1 MSIRPERSEL
11 LMPAGSLEKM
21 KSAILYGADA
31 VYAGTPD
38 MSLRTKSAFSLE
50 ELMEGIE
57 FAHEH
62 GVRVYLTLNLYAHNK
77 DIEKL
82 PSFIETIRQVSPDG
96 VIIADPAV
104 FQYVKEHAPEIELH
118 VSTQANITS
127 WMGVKFW
134 EDQGAKLAVLAREVT
149 YEELCEIREKCPNIK
164 LEAFVHG
171 AMCMTYSGR
180 CLLSNFMAE
189 RGSNQGNCAQ
199 SCRWQYKL
207 HVKLRDGK
215 TEEILI
221 NEDNKDLFEFLVE
234 ENMRPGELMPI
245 EEDLYGNSYIFN
257 SKDLCLMPKLDDYLK
272 IGVDSLKVEGRHK
285 NAYYAG
291 AVARAYRQAI
301 DDYYANPESWDGSK
315 YMKELETIRN
325 RGYTLAFHEGRLK
338 NHSHDY
344 ETTASMGDWSFGGSI
359 VNWDGDDMIFEIRS
373 TIRSGD
379 VIEFLPPRTLDT
391 VRVRLYEF
399 ERADNG
405 YMVDQV
411 NPGQKMSIRIPAS
424 TFAQTEDLATI
435 KERMPVGTIARTETL
450 DPLRKTDRIKVRI
463 QAHKMESGKLSEKV
477 YENTK
482 QRITERLKEE
492 GVNENVMKKEK
503 QVKDNVC
510 CGRGCNGCMV
520 FWHDEKYAK
529 AREILSS
536 KKMGERLDKQTAASA
551 VA

>member
-57 FAHEH
+57 YAHAH

-77 DIEKL
+77 DIAKL
-82 PSFIETIRQVSPDG
+82 PQFIETIRKVNPDG

-104 FQYVKEHAPEIELH
+104 FQYVKENAPEMELH

-215 TEEILI
+215 TEELII

-234 ENMRPGELMPI
+234 ENLRPGELMPI

-301 DDYYANPESWDGSK
+301 DDYYSNPESWDGSV

-338 NHSHDY
+338 NHAHDY
-344 ETTASMGDWSFGGSI
+344 DTTASMGEWSFGGSI
-359 VNWDGDDMIFEIRS
+359 TDWDGDDMIFEIRS
-373 TIRSGD
+373 TIKSGD
-379 VIEFLPPRTLDT
+379 VIEFLPPRSLDV

-405 YMVDQV
+405 QIVEQV
-411 NPGQKMSIRIPAS
+411 NPGQKMAIRIPAS
-424 TFAQTEDLATI
+424 IFSQTEDLSTI
-435 KERMPVGTIARTETL
+435 KKRLPVGTIARTETL

-463 QAHKMESGKLSEKV
+463 QSHKMESGKLSEKV

-482 QRITERLKEE
+482 TRITDRLKNE

-503 QVKDNVC
+503 VSKDNVC

-520 FWHDEKYAK
+520 FWHDEKYEK
-529 AREILSS
+529 ARNILAS
-536 KKMGERLDKQTAASA
+536 KKMGERLDKKTASEALA
-551 VA
+551 